1 VYNPARIM
9 LGSLRALLAGLVDIF
24 LFRRGPDV
32 LPTST
37 TLLVFVVA
45 LHTALNA
52 YFAAKMS
59 ETSPN
64 WPFALALSVVFSLAW
79 YYVAL
84 KRANK
89 PERFTQTMTAMFGVN
104 VLIVPIVMP
113 LALSF
118 IGQPKEQQSTSGLL
132 ALLLLAVSAW
142 AIATNV
148 FIVRKAFEWPVGG
161 AIALFLGQNFVW
173 FIIAAVLFGGPAPT

>member
-1 VYNPARIM
+1 M

-37 TLLVFVVA
+37 TLLALVVA
-45 LHTALNA
+45 LQTALNG
-52 YFAAKMS
+52 YFAAKAS
-59 ETSPN
+59 QSAPS
-64 WPFALALSVVFSLAW
+64 WPIALALSVAFTLTW

-104 VLIVPIVMP
+104 SLIIPIVTP
-113 LALSF
+113 IALSF
-118 IGQPKEQQSTSGLL
+118 MSQPKAPQSASGFLMLVLL
-132 ALLLLAVSAW
+132 GVSVW

-148 FIVRKAFEWPVGG
+148 YILRKAFEWPIG
-161 AIALFLGQNFVW
+161 IALALFVGQNVAW
-173 FIIAAVLFGGPAPT
+173 VIIAAVLFGNPAPN